1 MGQRAHAAP
10 MNISLEAGR
19 VTCRLL
25 EGQMVLIK
33 GPKFPRR
40 FQPWGGGGAVAG
52 VFATRAN
59 LLN

>member
-10 MNISLEAGR
+10 MSISLEAGR

-33 GPKFPRR
+33 GPKFSRR
-40 FQPWGGGGAVAG
+40 FQLRGGGEAAG
-52 VFATRAN
+52 VSATRAN